1 MDWGIVAS
9 VLVGLA
15 LFALGMGVIGIS
27 ICVPMM
33 RRMRRTM
40 EAGEIPT
47 CPMPGCPF
55 HKEIEGALTAATRS
69 GQESGFRHGS

>member
-9 VLVGLA
+9 VLVALV
-15 LFALGMGVIGIS
+15 LFAVGMGVIGIS
-27 ICVPMM
+27 LGVAMM
-33 RRMRRTM
+33 RGMRRTM
-40 EAGEIPT
+40 EAGEIPK

-69 GQESGFRHGS
+69 GQESGFRTAS